1 VTTAGIV
8 LHPMRREAVE
18 LAERAVAWLEE
29 RAVTVRI
36 PKQDELS
43 PALAGRAADTEHFV
57 DGLDFAVSIGGDGTM
72 LRTIDLV
79 SAGGVPVL
87 GVNAGHLGY
96 LTQVEPDQ
104 LEVALARVL
113 EGRFHVDERMM
124 LELTVESEGPARG
137 RWWALNEA
145 VLEKS
150 RGSHMVGLVLEINR
164 HEFTTYLADG
174 VIVATPTGSTA
185 YSFSARGPIA
195 SPRLRCI
202 LLTPVSPHMLFDRT
216 LVLDASESARFT
228 VQEGRAVGLTID
240 GREVGELVA
249 GDTVACSGAARLAK
263 LIELDPRDFHQ
274 VVKAKFG
281 LADR

>member
-1 VTTAGIV
+1 VTTVGIV
-8 LHPMRREAVE
+8 LHPLRPEAVA
-18 LAERAVAWLEE
+18 LADRAVDWLED
-29 RAVTVRI
+29 RNVVVRI
-36 PKQDELS
+36 PKQDEL
-43 PALAGRAADTEHFV
+43 PPELADRATGVEHFV
-57 DGLDFAVSIGGDGTM
+57 EGLDFAVSIGGDGTM

-79 SAGGVPVL
+79 SVGGVPVL
-87 GVNAGHLGY
+87 GINAGHLGY

-104 LEVALARVL
+104 LEEALARVL
-113 EGRFHVDERMM
+113 GGHFHVDERMM
-124 LELTVESEGPARG
+124 LELTVESAGPAGG

-150 RGSHMVGLVLEINR
+150 RGAHMVGVVLEIN
-164 HEFTTYLADG
+164 HQQFTTYLADG

-216 LVLDASESARFT
+216 LVLDARESARFI

-249 GDTVACSGAARLAK
+249 GDTVDCTGAARLAK

>member
-1 VTTAGIV
+1 MRTVGIV
-8 LHPMRREAVE
+8 LHPTRPEAVAV
-18 LAERAVAWLEE
+18 AERAVHWLEDRGAIVRVPKLE
-29 RAVTVRI
+29 GLPHSLADRAC
-36 PKQDELS
+36 
-43 PALAGRAADTEHFV
+43 DTQHFV
-57 DGLDFAVSIGGDGTM
+57 DDIDFAVSIGGDGTM
-72 LRTIDLV
+72 LRTVELV
-79 SAGGVPVL
+79 AGAGVAVL

-104 LEVALARVL
+104 MEPALERVL
-113 EGRFHVDERMM
+113 RGDYLVDERM
-124 LELTVESEGPARG
+124 LLALTVESPGPCG
-137 RWWALNEA
+137 GTWLALNEA
-145 VLEKS
+145 VLEKT
-150 RGSHMVGLVLEINR
+150 RGSHLVGLGLEINDR
-164 HEFTTYLADG
+164 QFTTYLADA

-228 VQEGRAVGLTID
+228 VQDGRAVELTID
-240 GREVGELVA
+240 GRHVGEL
-249 GDTVACSGAARLAK
+249 GERDTVTCTGAGRPAK
-263 LIELDPRDFHQ
+263 LIVLDPRDFHQ

>member
-8 LHPMRREAVE
+8 LHPLRHEAVS
-18 LAERAVAWLEE
+18 LAERTVAWLEE
-29 RAVTVRI
+29 RGVTVRV
-36 PKQDELS
+36 PKHDELTS
-43 PALAGRAADTEHFV
+43 MLAERATGQEQFV

-79 SAGGVPVL
+79 SKGGVPVL

-96 LTQVEPDQ
+96 LTQVEPEQ
-104 LEVALARVL
+104 LEGALARVL

-124 LELTVESEGPARG
+124 LELTVESEGPAHG

-150 RGSHMVGLVLEINR
+150 GGSHMVGLVLEIN
-164 HEFTTYLADG
+164 HQQFTTYLADG

-216 LVLDASESARFT
+216 LVLDASETARFT

-240 GREVGELVA
+240 GRDVGELVA
-249 GDTVACSGAARLAK
+249 GDTVDCTGASLLAK
-263 LIELDPRDFHQ
+263 LIELVPRDFHQ

>member
-8 LHPMRREAVE
+8 LHPLRPEAVA

-29 RAVTVRI
+29 RAVVVRI
-36 PKQDELS
+36 PKQDEL
-43 PALAGRAADTEHFV
+43 PPQLVDRATGQEQFV

-79 SAGGVPVL
+79 SGGSVPVL

-104 LEVALARVL
+104 LEGALARVL
-113 EGRFHVDERMM
+113 SGQFHVDERMM
-124 LELTVESEGPARG
+124 LELTVESAGPAGG

-150 RGSHMVGLVLEINR
+150 RGSHMVGLILEINQ

-216 LVLDASESARFT
+216 LVLDARESARFT

-249 GDTVACSGAARLAK
+249 GDTVDCTGAARLAK

>member
-8 LHPMRREAVE
+8 LHPMRSEAVA

-43 PALAGRAADTEHFV
+43 PHLLGRAADPEHFV

-104 LEVALARVL
+104 LEGSLARVL

-124 LELTVESEGPARG
+124 LELTVESDGPSGG

-150 RGSHMVGLVLEINR
+150 RGSHMVGLILEIN
-164 HEFTTYLADG
+164 HQEFTTYLADG

-216 LVLDASESARFT
+216 LVLDARESARFT

-249 GDTVACSGAARLAK
+249 GDTVDCTGAARLAK

-274 VVKAKFG
+274 VVKTKFG

>member
-1 VTTAGIV
+1 VSTAGIV
-8 LHPMRREAVE
+8 LHPLRQGAVT
-18 LAERAVAWLEE
+18 LAERTVAWLEE

-36 PKQDELS
+36 PKQDEL
-43 PALAGRAADTEHFV
+43 PPDLVERAVDQEHFAE
-57 DGLDFAVSIGGDGTM
+57 GLDFAVSIGGDGTM

-79 SAGGVPVL
+79 SRGGVPVL

-104 LEVALARVL
+104 LEGALARVL

-124 LELTVESEGPARG
+124 LELTVESEGPANG

-150 RGSHMVGLVLEINR
+150 RGSHMVGLALEINH

-216 LVLDASESARFT
+216 LVLDARESARFT

-249 GDTVACSGAARLAK
+249 GDAVDCTGASRLAK
-263 LIELDPRDFHQ
+263 LIELDRRDFHQ

>member
-8 LHPMRREAVE
+8 LHPLREQAVT
-18 LAERAVAWLEE
+18 LAERTVGWLAE
-29 RAVTVRI
+29 RGVEVRI
-36 PKQDELS
+36 PKQDQLP
-43 PALAGRAADTEHFV
+43 PALATGATDPEQFV

-79 SAGGVPVL
+79 SSAGVPVL

-104 LEVALARVL
+104 LEGALARVL
-113 EGRFHVDERMM
+113 DGRFHVDERMM
-124 LELTVESEGPARG
+124 LELTVASAGPAAG

-150 RGSHMVGLVLEINR
+150 RGSHMVGVVLEIND

-216 LVLDASESARFT
+216 LVLDARESARFT

-249 GDTVACSGAARLAK
+249 GDTVACTGAARLAK